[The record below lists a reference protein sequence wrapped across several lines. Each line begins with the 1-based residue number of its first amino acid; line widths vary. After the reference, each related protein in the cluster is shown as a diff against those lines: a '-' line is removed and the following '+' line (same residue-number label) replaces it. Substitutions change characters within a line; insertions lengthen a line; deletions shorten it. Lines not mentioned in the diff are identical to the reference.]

1 MHREFVRSRLIANWS
16 KLYLAVAFGG
26 ESGEL
31 LNVVKKEHRDK
42 TELRERIRSEAGDC
56 IFYLVALLDK
66 YDLTL
71 EDCMMATEDKLTDAK
86 WAEKFNANKKK
97 EDEF

>member
-16 KLYLAVAFGG
+16 KLFLAVAYGG

-42 TELRERIRSEAGDC
+42 KDMRERVRQEAADC
-56 IFYLVALLDK
+56 LFYLCALLDR
-66 YDLTL
+66 YDLSF
-71 EDCMMATEDKLTDAK
+71 EDCYQASYEKLTDANIK
-86 WAEKFNANKKK
+86 HFNS
-97 EDEF
+97 DS

>member
-16 KLYLAVAFGG
+16 KLFLAVAYGG

-42 TELRERIRSEAGDC
+42 KDMRERVRQEAADC
-56 IFYLVALLDK
+56 LFYLCALLDR
-66 YDLTL
+66 YDLSF
-71 EDCMMATEDKLTDAK
+71 EDCYQASYEKLTDA
-86 WAEKFNANKKK
+86 NTQNINSNI
-97 EDEF
+97 

>member
-1 MHREFVRSRLIANWS
+1 MHREFVRSRLIASWS

-42 TELRERIRSEAGDC
+42 KEMRERVRQEAADC
-56 IFYLVALLDK
+56 LFYLSALLDK
-66 YDLTL
+66 YDLSF
-71 EDCMMATEDKLTDAK
+71 EDCFQASYEKLTDAK
-86 WAEKFNANKKK
+86 MAEKF
-97 EDEF
+97 DS

>member
-16 KLYLAVAFGG
+16 KLFLAVAYGG

-42 TELRERIRSEAGDC
+42 KDMRERVRQEAADC
-56 IFYLVALLDK
+56 LFYLCALLDR
-66 YDLTL
+66 YDLSF
-71 EDCMMATEDKLTDAK
+71 EDCYQASYEKLTDANMK
-86 WAEKFNANKKK
+86 HFNS
-97 EDEF
+97 DS